1 MSDLDGTVEHCVLS
15 LRGSGNFDALPL
27 KSNNLEVAL
36 SGSGNIFCTAINS
49 AQVQL
54 SGSGNVKV
62 YGKPIH
68 KSQNRTGSGN
78 ISFK

>member
-1 MSDLDGTVEHCVLS
+1 MNPVKTWRWRSADAY
-15 LRGSGNFDALPL
+15 ALPL

>member
-1 MSDLDGTVEHCVLS
+1 
-15 LRGSGNFDALPL
+15 
-27 KSNNLEVAL
+27 LEVAL

-62 YGKPIH
+62 YGNPIH
-68 KSQNRTGSGN
+68 KTQNRTGSGQ